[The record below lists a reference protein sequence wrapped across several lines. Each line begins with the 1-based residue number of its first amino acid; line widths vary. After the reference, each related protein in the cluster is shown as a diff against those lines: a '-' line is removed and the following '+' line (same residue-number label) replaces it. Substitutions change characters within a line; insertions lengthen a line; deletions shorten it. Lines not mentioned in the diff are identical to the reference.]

1 MRRPDGPGTAVALA
15 IGLAFAG
22 GCADSSVE
30 AVTVLN
36 YNQCKGL
43 EAGLTR
49 VDYAAVAGIRGS
61 TLLSMTEPE
70 RSRPEDADQPG
81 TPPGSRDD
89 LLLVAISRGRQP
101 TPGYTLA
108 LEGARRQDG
117 TAVVSLRWE
126 TPESGAV
133 LAQMMTHPC
142 LVVSLPGTG
151 LTRVEAV
158 DQSGS
163 SLGSLDL

>member
-1 MRRPDGPGTAVALA
+1 MRRPDKPGAAAALA
-15 IGLAFAG
+15 LGLTFAG

-36 YNQCKGL
+36 YNHCRGL

-70 RSRPEDADQPG
+70 QNRPEGADQPG
-81 TPPGSRDD
+81 NPAEPGDD

-101 TPGYTLA
+101 TPGYAFA

-117 TAVVSLRWE
+117 TAVVSVRWD

-133 LAQMMTHPC
+133 LAQVMTHPC

-158 DQSGS
+158 DQSGT